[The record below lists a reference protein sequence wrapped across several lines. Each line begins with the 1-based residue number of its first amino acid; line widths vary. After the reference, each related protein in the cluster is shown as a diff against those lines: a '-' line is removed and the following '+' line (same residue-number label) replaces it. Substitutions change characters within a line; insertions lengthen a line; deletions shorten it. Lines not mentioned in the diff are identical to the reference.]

1 MINNFYKDEK
11 INVNNFYKDEKINVN
26 NFYKDEK
33 INVNNFYQEKYLK
46 YKQKYIKLKI
56 GGADLQTKSNIVATI
71 SVLKQKLKSLGPQ
84 VATINKEKTQL
95 ATKFSRAEQTFLA
108 LKQKLYEAEQ
118 KLYEA
123 EQTFLALKQKLYEAE
138 QKLYEAEQTFLAL
151 KQKLYEAEQK
161 LFEADQYKKNIYAEA
176 NQAREKLIKLD
187 KQIFENIQKLKE
199 YNHYLIQYYIQNFY
213 YQIISQI
220 KINPIEIKNLEE
232 FLINLGEKIGSG
244 TYSKIYL
251 YTENDNKYV
260 LSLQHEPTYDVNEIE
275 LLLYLNTIKLD
286 DLKTSVFSEF
296 INVYFD
302 FDKLQYYLCY
312 KYYTGDLY
320 QYLLFLNNKLKSLD
334 LECTSNGISD
344 SKSNDT
350 SDSIKSILNK
360 IEEDLNIKFKKLL
373 QINYI
378 CLDIKLQNILV
389 SYNESE
395 IDYTELVLHD
405 YDLTSCCQKSII
417 QNCKIHDNEK
427 IYLEIYY
434 KLIIYFQCKHYKNN
448 KTKMPHLPA
457 LLYEEYFKNINDES
471 FQSFFDYI
479 LQDMVLPEGVIPEDL
494 THKRIYFFFHYYITS
509 TKTGFLRYYDI
520 QILSTNSKQL
530 CKLIKD
536 IINNKISY
544 IVT

>member
-95 ATKFSRAEQTFLA
+95 ATKFSR
-108 LKQKLYEAEQ
+108 
-118 KLYEA
+118 
-123 EQTFLALKQKLYEAE
+123 
-138 QKLYEAEQTFLAL
+138 AEQTFLAL

-360 IEEDLNIKFKKLL
+360 IEKDLNIKFKKLL

-378 CLDIKLQNILV
+378 CLDIKLENILV
-389 SYNESE
+389 SYDE
-395 IDYTELVLHD
+395 IGSDYTELVLHD
-405 YDLTSCCQKSII
+405 YDLTSCCQKNII
-417 QNCKIHDNEK
+417 RNCKINDNEK
-427 IYLEIYY
+427 KYLELYY

-448 KTKMPHLPA
+448 KTKMPYLPA
-457 LLYEEYFKNINDES
+457 LLYEEYFKDIANNRPIVLKN
-471 FQSFFDYI
+471 FFDYI
-479 LQDMVLPEGVIPEDL
+479 LQNIEIQYKGKASLNDL
-494 THKRIYFFFHYYITS
+494 TYKRIYSYFRHYFLN
-509 TKTGFLRYYDI
+509 KQTGFLNYYDPKYKI
-520 QILSTNSKQL
+520 PNTKTSSEEWANLFK
-530 CKLIKD
+530 K
-536 IINNKISY
+536 IIHL
-544 IVT
+544 